1 MFYINL
7 RSQITLADHFFNLK
21 NFKSFFFFFLGSFW
35 ALGDGVPGAEA
46 GLEGGLEAGLE
57 TGLEVDLEVDLV
69 ADLEALVD
77 VVDVAADVDVDDVCS
92 RRSWSFLR
100 LVVNW

>member
-7 RSQITLADHFFNLK
+7 RIQITLADHFFNLK

-46 GLEGGLEAGLE
+46 GLEAGLE

-77 VVDVAADVDVDDVCS
+77 VVDVAADVDVDGVCS

-100 LVVNW
+100 RVVSW

>member
-7 RSQITLADHFFNLK
+7 RSQITPADHFFNLK
-21 NFKSFFFFFLGSFW
+21 NFRSFFFFFLGSFW

-46 GLEGGLEAGLE
+46 GLETGLE
-57 TGLEVDLEVDLV
+57 TGLEVDLV